1 MAVLS
6 SFSSNV
12 VLAKARAMY
21 GRRLTAQNYKEML
34 ACHSVNELAA
44 YLKNHTAYHQILS
57 GINESDIHRGQL
69 EILLRQKIF
78 EDSASLCRYDI
89 SVGEHFAQ
97 YVLQKA
103 EIEQIMHSVMHL
115 MAGSPEEY
123 LYAMPAFLNKHTHID
138 LLALGRIK
146 NFDDLLLA
154 LSHTPYQKILE
165 RFRPIP
171 GQPLDYFGIENSLYR
186 YLYTLCFSI
195 IREKTHGETRSQ
207 LEELFNVYADIEN
220 YTAILRL
227 KFNYH
232 SGPDFIR
239 SSLLPFGTFQ
249 PRHIDALLESDT
261 PEEMRKVLEKTSFGK
276 KVRLLNPSSDLLS
289 TQVQYAVGSRKIR
302 FSTHPS
308 VVMLS
313 YIFLM
318 HIELHDITNII
329 EGIRYQIP
337 SDEIASLLTIL
348 NFP

>member
-1 MAVLS
+1 MLS
-6 SFSSNV
+6 GLSSNV

-21 GRRLTAQNYKEML
+21 GRRLTVQNYKEML
-34 ACHSVNELAA
+34 ACHSVSELTA
-44 YLKNHTAYHQILS
+44 YLKSHTAYSQVLS

-69 EILLRQKIF
+69 ETLIRQRIF
-78 EDSASLCRYDI
+78 EESASLCRYEI
-89 SVGEHFAQ
+89 SVGEHFAK
-97 YVLQKA
+97 YILQRA

-165 RFRPIP
+165 RFRPVP

-220 YTAILRL
+220 YTAIARL

-239 SSLLPFGTFQ
+239 SNLLPFGTLNH
-249 PRHIDALLESDT
+249 RHIDALLEADT
-261 PEEMRKVLEKTSFGK
+261 PQQMREVLEKTSLGK
-276 KVRLLNPSSDLLS
+276 KIRLLDPSHDLLS
-289 TQVQYAVGSRKIR
+289 TQVQYAVSRRKIR

-318 HIELHDITNII
+318 RIELHDITNII
-329 EGIRYQIP
+329 EGIRYQVP
-337 SDEIASLLTIL
+337 SDEIASLLTII

>member
-1 MAVLS
+1 MLS
-6 SFSSNV
+6 GLSSNV

-21 GRRLTAQNYKEML
+21 GRRLTVQNYKEML
-34 ACHSVNELAA
+34 ACHSVSELTA
-44 YLKNHTAYHQILS
+44 YLKSHTAYSQVLS

-69 EILLRQKIF
+69 ETLIRQRIF
-78 EDSASLCRYDI
+78 EESASLCRYEI
-89 SVGEHFAQ
+89 SVGEHFAK
-97 YVLQKA
+97 YILQRA

-123 LYAMPAFLNKHTHID
+123 LYAMPAFLHTHID

-165 RFRPIP
+165 RFRPVP

-220 YTAILRL
+220 YTAIARL

-239 SSLLPFGTFQ
+239 SSLLPFGTLQ
-249 PRHIDALLESDT
+249 QRHIDALLEADT
-261 PEEMRKVLEKTSFGK
+261 PQQMREVLEKTSLGK
-276 KVRLLNPSSDLLS
+276 KIRLLDPSHDLLS
-289 TQVQYAVGSRKIR
+289 TQVQYAVSRRKIR

-318 HIELHDITNII
+318 RIELHDITNII
-329 EGIRYQIP
+329 EGIRYQVP
-337 SDEIASLLTIL
+337 SDEIASLLTII